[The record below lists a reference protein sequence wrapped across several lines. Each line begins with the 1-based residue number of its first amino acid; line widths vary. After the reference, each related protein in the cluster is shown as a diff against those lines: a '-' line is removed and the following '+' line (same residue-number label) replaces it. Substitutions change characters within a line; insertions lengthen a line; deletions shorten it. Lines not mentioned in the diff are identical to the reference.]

1 MEGNNQ
7 GSEGEASLLTK
18 HFLDCG
24 CGLVLCAVDGRI
36 SSKDSDRGR
45 LNIPGVEKPN
55 I

>member
-1 MEGNNQ
+1 MIKRTQ

-18 HFLDCG
+18 HFMDCG
-24 CGLVLCAVDGRI
+24 NGLTICAVGGRI
-36 SSKDSDRGR
+36 SSKDSDRER